1 MTTMLKGV
9 RQLLEGRPA
18 TGALAAGGAALVLG
32 LTALACGGSDPESP
46 PAAATQTPAATDSP
60 SAATEPAEEAPATA
74 AAATEASTP
83 RATEPASPAEPLAP
97 GDPDLE
103 IVTLL
108 PPDAIPAIDN
118 PRFITAEEADQQLS
132 LPDIVIGVSIGGEHR
147 AYGAAFLSAHE
158 IVNDTLAGRA
168 IAVTW

>member
-1 MTTMLKGV
+1 MT
-9 RQLLEGRPA
+9 RA
-18 TGALAAGGAALVLG
+18 AAAAALALVLA
-32 LTALACGGSDPESP
+32 LAALACGGSDLETPPAAPTRPPATEPAATATADPPE
-46 PAAATQTPAATDSP
+46 PAAATPATATEAP
-60 SAATEPAEEAPATA
+60 ATEPAPTA
-74 AAATEASTP
+74 AST
-83 RATEPASPAEPLAP
+83 SAEPEEPREP

-118 PRFITAEEADQQLS
+118 PRFITAEEADRQLALS
-132 LPDIVIGVSIGGEHR
+132 DLVIGVSIDGEHR

-158 IVNDTLAGRA
+158 IVNDTLGGRA

>member
-1 MTTMLKGV
+1 MT
-9 RQLLEGRPA
+9 RA
-18 TGALAAGGAALVLG
+18 AAAAALALVLA
-32 LTALACGGSDPESP
+32 LAALACGGSDPETP
-46 PAAATQTPAATDSP
+46 PAAPTQPP
-60 SAATEPAEEAPATA
+60 ATEPAATADPSGTATETPVPATEAPAT
-74 AAATEASTP
+74 
-83 RATEPASPAEPLAP
+83 EPAPAAPAEPEEPREP

-118 PRFITAEEADQQLS
+118 PRFVTAEEADRQLTLS
-132 LPDIVIGVSIGGEHR
+132 DLVIGVSIDGEHR

-158 IVNDTLAGRA
+158 IVNDTLGGRA

>member
-1 MTTMLKGV
+1 MA
-9 RQLLEGRPA
+9 R
-18 TGALAAGGAALVLG
+18 ALTAAVAALVVG
-32 LTALACGGSDPESP
+32 LAALACGGSDPEEPTAAPTQSP
-46 PAAATQTPAATDSP
+46 ATAAAT
-60 SAATEPAEEAPATA
+60 ATEPAETATGNPATEP
-74 AAATEASTP
+74 AATEASTP
-83 RATEPASPAEPLAP
+83 RATEAAAPEEPREP

-118 PRFITAEEADQQLS
+118 PRFVTAAEADRQLALS
-132 LPDIVIGVSIGGEHR
+132 DLVIGVSIDGKHR

-158 IVNDTLAGRA
+158 IVNDTLGGRA

>member
-1 MTTMLKGV
+1 MTRAQV
-9 RQLLEGRPA
+9 
-18 TGALAAGGAALVLG
+18 GAVAAIVVGLA
-32 LTALACGGSDPESP
+32 ALACGSSDPEEP
-46 PAAATQTPAATDSP
+46 PAAATQRPASE
-60 SAATEPAEEAPATA
+60 AASTAATA
-74 AAATEASTP
+74 AATESPATEPPAAETAASTP
-83 RATEPASPAEPLAP
+83 RATEAAAPADPREP

-118 PRFITAEEADQQLS
+118 PRFVTAEEADQQLALS
-132 LPDIVIGVSIGGEHR
+132 DLVIGVSIDGKHR

-158 IVNDTLAGRA
+158 IVNDTLGGRA

>member
-1 MTTMLKGV
+1 MT
-9 RQLLEGRPA
+9 R
-18 TGALAAGGAALVLG
+18 ALTAALVTLVLG
-32 LTALACGGSDPESP
+32 LATLACGGSDPEEP
-46 PAAATQTPAATDSP
+46 PAAATQPVSTEAA
-60 SAATEPAEEAPATA
+60 ATA
-74 AAATEASTP
+74 AAAETATTPASATEAP
-83 RATEPASPAEPLAP
+83 ATEPATTEATTSAEPREP

-118 PRFITAEEADQQLS
+118 PRFITAAEADKQLS
-132 LPDIVIGVSIGGEHR
+132 LRDLVIGVSIDGEHR

-158 IVNDTLAGRA
+158 IVNDTLGGRA